1 MVETMHKA
9 AQYLAM
15 AGKSYLEAKKDDS
28 HRNLEWLGKKKS
40 LVSHDLNDHA
50 FAWQSTT
57 NNMH

>member
-1 MVETMHKA
+1 MHKA

-28 HRNLEWLGKKKS
+28 HTNLEWLGKKKS